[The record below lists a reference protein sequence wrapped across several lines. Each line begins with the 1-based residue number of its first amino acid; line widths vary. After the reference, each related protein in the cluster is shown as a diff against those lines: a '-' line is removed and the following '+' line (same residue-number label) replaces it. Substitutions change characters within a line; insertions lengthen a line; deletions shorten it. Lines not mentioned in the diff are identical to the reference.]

1 MADRWFLVGS
11 ILARFVPK
19 WISVLLISLL
29 IFTYTPLIFAGLN
42 LPFWYF
48 YVVSA
53 ISGGFLGIIIT
64 MNMILSQHLVSK
76 NQIGTASSILT
87 LGRTLGQTVSTGI
100 LGLLLNVGIRLNLYG
115 ISFSTVNNMI
125 SSDRVVRLSS
135 EATINNVILDG
146 LHLVFIF
153 EVLILIIALAA
164 NLADPNSKIVD

>member
-1 MADRWFLVGS
+1 
-11 ILARFVPK
+11 
-19 WISVLLISLL
+19 
-29 IFTYTPLIFAGLN
+29 
-42 LPFWYF
+42 
-48 YVVSA
+48 
-53 ISGGFLGIIIT
+53 
-64 MNMILSQHLVSK
+64 MILSQHLVSK